1 MSRGTSAIRLL
12 QLALLAASAAGVA
25 SGVFLVVRGQFTS
38 PLLASFFIAAG
49 SLAFAAR
56 RVPSDP
62 PVARR
67 LALSGAL
74 GLGAIGTLAGL
85 GSDEVTLAA
94 AGLSV
99 LAGWA
104 AHLVPPR
111 RSVVIAFG
119 VYMAA
124 GLTLAVPGLRFAPT
138 PWALLAVPVW
148 PL

>member
-1 MSRGTSAIRLL
+1 MSRGTAAIRIL
-12 QLALLAASAAGVA
+12 QVALLAASAAGVA

-49 SLAFAAR
+49 SFAFAAR

-62 PVARR
+62 LVARP

-94 AGLSV
+94 AGLGV
-99 LAGWA
+99 LTGWA
-104 AHLVPPR
+104 AHLVPAPP
-111 RSVVIAFG
+111 VG
-119 VYMAA
+119 A
-124 GLTLAVPGLRFAPT
+124 GCL
-138 PWALLAVPVW
+138 
-148 PL
+148 